1 VCSSLSEYVNVN
13 IGEINIFTEMNTG
26 IPKTFQK
33 LKSCKFYNT
42 ETDNTSMKYQQT
54 IIIIIIKNN

>member
-1 VCSSLSEYVNVN
+1 
-13 IGEINIFTEMNTG
+13 MNTG

-54 IIIIIIKNN
+54 IIIIIKNN